1 MSIPYLRK
9 KNVRLSTQST
19 IAYES
24 KKKKKNHVNKKVWM
38 TFMSI
43 IGTDW

>member
-19 IAYES
+19 MAYES
-24 KKKKKNHVNKKVWM
+24 KKKKKKNKC
-38 TFMSI
+38 
-43 IGTDW
+43 